1 MSDGSTLSYSF
12 SQNYFVS
19 PSTLKKHNVLDI
31 QVKVGS
37 CFLSVHWIII
47 WLFSCFP
54 LRNWL
59 FILRCGLKKKTA
71 GYLLNQLMY
80 FTIIGNFWIITISSI
95 SCYIVFLLLKLWFY
109 FHCST
114 IHVYLR
120 FDNYLTSLLK
130 FNNFLFNSIQSP
142 KSVLEFQFQLL
153 CFPKAQLGSFFP
165 HLLGH

>member
-1 MSDGSTLSYSF
+1 MFSFSTLN
-12 SQNYFVS
+12 NYLTFFMLS
-19 PSTLKKHNVLDI
+19 LEKLAIHS
-31 QVKVGS
+31 KV
-37 CFLSVHWIII
+37 WI
-47 WLFSCFP
+47 
-54 LRNWL
+54 
-59 FILRCGLKKKTA
+59 KKKTA